1 MWFGICVVVYSK
13 RTNGLCCVEAHIA
26 DDRKAVQQA
35 DRVGLPL
42 KTLDGCAAG
51 RTQLL
56 SAEFIA
62 EALTIS
68 DLFELNEVASV
79 ELLLAGDLHH
89 ELGTLTDD
97 VLYDLLPVRST
108 DTPGRAVAP
117 NRVTSLQRC

>member
-1 MWFGICVVVYSK
+1 MMVA
-13 RTNGLCCVEAHIA
+13 LCLKARIP

-42 KTLDGCAAG
+42 RTDSCPGG

-56 SAEFIA
+56 SSELIA

-79 ELLLAGDLHH
+79 ELLLAGD
-89 ELGTLTDD
+89 
-97 VLYDLLPVRST
+97 VI
-108 DTPGRAVAP
+108 
-117 NRVTSLQRC
+117 